1 LHSPR
6 APSAS
11 TETNAAADPTMLDFS
26 PIGLLRRNPLQKILD
41 TERRMREGAPRT
53 ARVVSI
59 ASGKGGT
66 GKSVLATN
74 LAVIRARRG
83 ERVLLI
89 DFDAG
94 LANDHLL
101 LGLAPQYDLGHV
113 AEGRVGVGDAMIE
126 GPAGIRLLSGG
137 VGRHGLANPTRR
149 ELERLFK
156 ALRPLED
163 EFDLI
168 LVDHGAGIA
177 YSTLAH
183 LAAATTLLIV
193 TSHEITGLSDAYALY
208 KRSRM
213 INADLRVGV
222 VFNRVPDV
230 ASADSAWE
238 RFRGACRKFLGSQP
252 DRIGTVPSD
261 RAVAESVGLRL
272 PVCLSEPSSPAGL
285 ALDAVARW
293 PQLDV
298 ARSVTAFYE
307 RAVKALR

>member
-1 LHSPR
+1 MFDLSPF
-6 APSAS
+6 
-11 TETNAAADPTMLDFS
+11 D
-26 PIGLLRRNPLQKILD
+26 LLRRSPLQKILD
-41 TERRMREGAPRT
+41 TERRMREGAPRS

-66 GKSVLATN
+66 GKSFLATN
-74 LAVIRARRG
+74 LAVLRARRG

-101 LGLAPQYDLGHV
+101 LGLAPQFDLGHV

-213 INADLRVGV
+213 VNSELRVGV
-222 VFNRVPDV
+222 VFNRVPDL

-238 RFRGACRKFLGSQP
+238 RFRGACRRFLGSQP
-252 DRIGTVPSD
+252 DRVGTVPAD
-261 RAVAESVGLRL
+261 THVAASVEARV
-272 PVCLSEPSSPAGL
+272 PVCLSAPGSPSAR
-285 ALDAVARW
+285 AVDAIAAW
-293 PQLDV
+293 PQLEL

-307 RAVKALR
+307 RAAKPLR

>member
-1 LHSPR
+1 
-6 APSAS
+6 
-11 TETNAAADPTMLDFS
+11 MLDLS
-26 PIGLLRRNPLQKILD
+26 PLDLWRRRPLQRILD
-41 TERRMREGAPRT
+41 TERRMREGAPRS

-74 LAVIRARRG
+74 LAVLRAQRG
-83 ERVLLI
+83 ERVLLV

-101 LGLAPQYDLGHV
+101 LGLAPQFDLGHV
-113 AEGRVGVGDAMIE
+113 AEGRVGVGDALIE

-137 VGRHGLANPTRR
+137 VGRHALAHPTRR

-183 LAAATTLLIV
+183 LAAATTLVIV

-213 INADLRVGV
+213 VNANLRVGL
-222 VFNRVPDV
+222 VFNRVPDE

-238 RFRGACRKFLGSQP
+238 RFRGACQRFLGCQP
-252 DRIGTVPSD
+252 ERIGDVPADELIPESIE
-261 RAVAESVGLRL
+261 RRVPVCLYAAESVPARALR
-272 PVCLSEPSSPAGL
+272 S
-285 ALDAVARW
+285 VAAW

-298 ARSVTAFYE
+298 ARSLTAFYE
-307 RAVKALR
+307 RAAKALR

>member
-1 LHSPR
+1 MIDLSP
-6 APSAS
+6 
-11 TETNAAADPTMLDFS
+11 LD
-26 PIGLLRRNPLQKILD
+26 LWRRNPLQKILD

-74 LAVIRARRG
+74 LAVLRAQRG
-83 ERVLLI
+83 ERVLLV

-101 LGLAPQYDLGHV
+101 LGLAPSFDLGHV
-113 AEGRVGVGDAMIE
+113 AEGRVGVGDALVE
-126 GPAGIRLLSGG
+126 GPCGMRLLSGG

-183 LAAATTLLIV
+183 LAAATALIVV

-208 KRSRM
+208 KRGRM
-213 INADLRVGV
+213 VNPELKVGM

-230 ASADSAWE
+230 AAADSAWE
-238 RFRGACRKFLGSQP
+238 RFSGACKRFLGDVP
-252 DRIGTVPSD
+252 TRIGTVPADS
-261 RAVAESVGLRL
+261 AVSESVDARV
-272 PVCLSEPSSPAGL
+272 PVCVFAPSSRAARGL
-285 ALDAVARW
+285 TEVSRW
-293 PQLDV
+293 PQIDI

-307 RAVKALR
+307 RASRALR